1 MPNIKSAKKR
11 VLVNEK
17 KNAQNRV
24 QMTIVKTAVKKINNA
39 IDTNNLDEAERL
51 LPEVMSVLD
60 SAVAKGVMHRNTAA
74 NKKSGI
80 AKRIADV
87 KAGKKEIVIKKDNKT
102 IAAEKAKAA
111 QEAKAAQRAEMAKR
125 NAEKKAAAEAAKK
138 AEEEAAKAAKKPA
151 AKKATK
157 KADDAEKPAKK
168 ATKKADDAEKPA
180 KKPAAKKAKKTE
192 DAE

>member
-17 KNAQNRV
+17 KNVQNRV
-24 QMTIVKTAVKKINNA
+24 QMTIVKNAVKKINNA

-111 QEAKAAQRAEMAKR
+111 QEAKAAQRAETAKR

-151 AKKATK
+151 KKTTK

>member
-39 IDTNNLDEAERL
+39 IDTNNLDEAGRL

-111 QEAKAAQRAEMAKR
+111 QEAKAAQRAETAKR

-151 AKKATK
+151 AKKTTK

-168 ATKKADDAEKPA
+168 ATKKADDTEKPA